1 MCILPFNAPSWPFN
15 ARFFQNGALKGQID
29 AAKGLVKLPS
39 AARAAMPIEVELS
52 WNFIY
57 GIWYRWCWWSHESA
71 LLSGHDKL
79 TTHLFKLQEAA
90 SFLQLETTEQL
101 DVLLMAVYLRNPPF
115 PERNWHALFSFL
127 PSGHCQSCGC
137 NTCKMDSGLQSS
149 S

>member
-1 MCILPFNAPSWPFN
+1 MEFDIA
-15 ARFFQNGALKGQID
+15 GAGDRMNRL
-29 AAKGLVKLPS
+29 
-39 AARAAMPIEVELS
+39 
-52 WNFIY
+52 
-57 GIWYRWCWWSHESA
+57 C
-71 LLSGHDKL
+71 LSGHDKL